1 MMISSNGGSRF
12 STVALLL
19 GFVIILALVAGCG
32 DGKEIIKYKDRPAVV
47 SLVYPSTN
55 LFVTVNPTFYWNR
68 SADAV
73 RYELQ
78 VATASDFVNKTID
91 IQTADTAYTT
101 QSTIP
106 NSTYYWRVRG
116 QNLDGLWGD
125 WSDAEI
131 RAFFKSDYINYFELI
146 SQTETMG
153 TPQDLF
159 LRNDTAYIADGQAD
173 LTIFDVSNPLSPF
186 LIRNIDPND
195 DDFAKG
201 VYVSPNDTFPYA
213 FVADMDGK
221 IQALHVQDTTFLLNQ
236 SFGTDQ
242 NLEDVTGLIVNDT
255 LWVLAVSSGFNRR
268 KLSFY
273 QIIYT
278 PYVDPWGSQNFFSI
292 DMPADANGLCTD
304 GNYVYVACGT
314 SGLRIFDI
322 SNIFDPLL
330 ISSLALSGSALSVDV
345 EGDYVYVA
353 ADRGG
358 LYVINVA
365 DRHNPVIAEEVNTS
379 GRTKDVQVIDN
390 FVFIADSDGGL
401 KVIDATVPDSAHF
414 VAAYVTPYAYGL
426 AVTREYIYVCDRDL
440 GLMIF
445 ENRISQ

>member
-173 LTIFDVSNPLSPF
+173 LTIVDVSNPLSPF

-242 NLEDVTGLIVNDT
+242 NLEDVTGLIVND
-255 LWVLAVSSGFNRR
+255 
-268 KLSFY
+268 
-273 QIIYT
+273 I
-278 PYVDPWGSQNFFSI
+278 
-292 DMPADANGLCTD
+292 
-304 GNYVYVACGT
+304 
-314 SGLRIFDI
+314 
-322 SNIFDPLL
+322 
-330 ISSLALSGSALSVDV
+330 LSGSWRSPPVLTAASFHFTRLSTPPMSIPGAVRTSSRSTCRPTPT
-345 EGDYVYVA
+345 GSAPMAIMFMSPA
-353 ADRGG
+353 APPG
-358 LYVINVA
+358 LGY
-365 DRHNPVIAEEVNTS
+365 S
-379 GRTKDVQVIDN
+379 
-390 FVFIADSDGGL
+390 
-401 KVIDATVPDSAHF
+401 
-414 VAAYVTPYAYGL
+414 
-426 AVTREYIYVCDRDL
+426 
-440 GLMIF
+440 
-445 ENRISQ
+445 ISVVSSILC